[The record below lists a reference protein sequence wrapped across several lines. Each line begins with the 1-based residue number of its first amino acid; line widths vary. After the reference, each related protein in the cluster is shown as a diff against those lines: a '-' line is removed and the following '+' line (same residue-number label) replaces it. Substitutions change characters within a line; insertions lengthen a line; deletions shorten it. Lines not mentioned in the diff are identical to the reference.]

1 MAEYGESLSDR
12 EREILCLVA
21 TGVTNREIAYRLDIS
36 VNTVKVHLRNIFA
49 KLGAESRTEA
59 TMIAV
64 QQGWMQVGGEGQV
77 PGAQG
82 VVEDETAITQLQ
94 PPSGTLH
101 VSLPRHKRIALLVAP
116 LLAAAAMALTWPT
129 DSSQPRPAP
138 DLPLDQPR
146 GQPAETGL
154 EPEESPWRERAQ
166 MPTRRAYLALTSIEG
181 RVFAIAGQT
190 PEGVTGAVEIYDPA
204 ENIWGRGT
212 AKPTP
217 VTYVSGAAIE
227 TDVYVP
233 GGCDGTGTPM
243 RMVEVYDTVAD
254 TWREVSPLPEPRCAH
269 ALAPMGGKL
278 YLFGGWNGDEY
289 VATTYV
295 YDPQADVWTEETP
308 MPTKRGFAAAAPLD
322 DRLYVVGGYDDEM
335 ELSSCTMY
343 DPQTKSW
350 RECAPLTV
358 GRGGVGLV
366 SLSGYLY
373 AIGGGGWTSY
383 LGFNERYNPANDAWG
398 AIETPLVEEWRSPG
412 VVAVDNTI
420 YAIGGWSGGCLS
432 SNQAYDPLPFR
443 IFIPVSQR

>member
-21 TGVTNREIAYRLDIS
+21 TGVTNREIAYRLHIS

-64 QQGWMQVGGEGQV
+64 QQGWVQVGGESQV

-82 VVEDETAITQLQ
+82 IAKDEVSVAGPQ
-94 PPSGTLH
+94 PPSGTPRAP
-101 VSLPRHKRIALLVAP
+101 LPRHKRIALLVAP

-146 GQPAETGL
+146 GQLAEVRP
-154 EPEESPWRERAQ
+154 EPEESPWHERAQ
-166 MPTRRAYLALTSIEG
+166 MPTRRAYLALTTVEG
-181 RVFAIAGQT
+181 HVFAIAGQT
-190 PEGVTGAVEIYDPA
+190 PEGITGAVEIYDPE
-204 ENIWGRGT
+204 ENIWSRGT

-227 TDVYVP
+227 ADVYIP

-243 RMVEVYDTVAD
+243 RTVEVYDTVAD
-254 TWREVSPLPEPRCAH
+254 TWREASPLPEPRCAH
-269 ALAPMGGKL
+269 ALASMGDKL

-308 MPTKRGFAAAAPLD
+308 MPTRRGFAAAAPLD

-383 LGFNERYNPANDAWG
+383 LGFNERYNPANDAWDT
-398 AIETPLVEEWRSPG
+398 IETPLVEEWRSPG

-420 YAIGGWSGGCLS
+420 YAIGGWSDGYLS